1 MHAYLSIKHVFIL
14 FINTA
19 FLLINLFTCAKSI
32 YHVYAQTFS
41 SGFKI
46 SAESGTTR
54 PSRIRLD
61 ADRDESDTRYNLYLN
76 SALNRLDSDDSTD
89 IPS

>member
-1 MHAYLSIKHVFIL
+1 MGMM
-14 FINTA
+14 
-19 FLLINLFTCAKSI
+19 INLVSI
-32 YHVYAQTFS
+32 QDEKMGMVIDFGGCEGYKEMRASIQ
-41 SGFKI
+41 KI
-46 SAESGTTR
+46 SQVRYDSVESGTTR
-54 PSRIRLD
+54 SSRIRLD